1 MKIVEEKQILST
13 IDPADLIGRNEELNS
28 LLQHSKGAANYNAL
42 LCFAA
47 PGVGLSEL
55 LKRTYDKLFF
65 EQNEIIPIY
74 FEFKKSDKTVKNSAV
89 RFLQT
94 FLKQTIAFRRNDT
107 KILDASPEVCEL
119 SELAIPSD
127 GHWIDRLIMSCT
139 NAGKLNNENAF
150 VQTAFSAP
158 LRAAHSDAN
167 TFVMFDDLEAIE
179 HLSGETN
186 LIELLKEIFKGLN
199 APFVFAGK
207 RRYLISAMQT
217 GNTKLIEA
225 ETLEIK
231 PLSFADS
238 GLFAEHIAGRKHI
251 KINDQTR
258 DLIALQFNGNP
269 TLIKLIFAAADEK
282 ELDLNTFYKVEKI
295 YSEELF
301 GGKIKGFYDSIFNS
315 ISTNV
320 EIQKQIISLL
330 FDALTIEKD
339 KVPIENWRKHIG
351 FESSEFYQAMLLLN
365 AYEIIQLTSNMV
377 GASQNNE
384 ILTDYIK
391 MRFRLEQLNGS
402 RALIVGES
410 LSEYLKKAPEIM
422 ARFYRRQSAIGV
434 KQLLSVFDCQE
445 IPISLLY
452 YNIYKE
458 IHKGKDF
465 ENILEDIKNEAEKMN
480 LPQIVY
486 TANTVSLYS
495 PISKLTEKE
504 RSAVALGFE
513 AASYKDEDE
522 IVWIAAEIDSKL
534 EAKADLARFWC
545 DRLEMVAIMC
555 GFENYRLWLISPEG
569 FEDEAI
575 EILRSRN
582 AIGSSRRQVQL
593 LAKYLDAENLI
604 GIKSNPNEY
613 EMVVP
618 MGEDTELIAAHAVEE
633 IARRHSFEPKAINQ
647 IKTALVEA
655 FINANEHSHSPDRKI
670 YQKFEVKDDKIHI
683 TISNRGVRFKGL
695 ETKEIKPD
703 KGRRGWGLK
712 LMKSLMDDVKFE
724 QVDDGTKISMT
735 KHLVK

>member
-1 MKIVEEKQILST
+1 MEKTENKQILST
-13 IDPADLIGRNEELNS
+13 VKPENFIGRTKDSDLLLRHAKGLNES
-28 LLQHSKGAANYNAL
+28 HAM
-42 LCFAA
+42 LCLSAS
-47 PGVGLSEL
+47 GLGLTEL
-55 LKRTYDKLFF
+55 LKQIYDQIFF
-65 EQNEIIPIY
+65 EQDEIIPIY
-74 FEFKKSDKTVKNSAV
+74 FGFKQSDKTIKEAAV

-94 FLKQTIAFRRNDT
+94 FLRQTVAFRRNDT
-107 KILDASPEVCEL
+107 RILDSAPDICEL

-127 GHWIDRLIMSCT
+127 GYWIDRLITACSQES
-139 NAGKLNNENAF
+139 KLNNENAF
-150 VQTAFSAP
+150 VRQAFSSP
-158 LRAAHSDAN
+158 LRAKHHGAK
-167 TFVMFDDLEAIE
+167 TFVMLDNLETIE
-179 HLSGETN
+179 QLSGDTD
-186 LIELLKEIFKGLN
+186 LIGELKGIFSRLDL
-199 APFVFAGK
+199 PFVFAGK
-207 RRYLISAMQT
+207 RRFVFAAMQT
-217 GNTKLIEA
+217 GNTKLNEA
-225 ETLEIK
+225 EILEIK

-238 GLFAEHIAGRKHI
+238 GLLIENLANQKEI

-258 DLIALQFNGNP
+258 DLIALQFKGNP
-269 TLIKLIFAAADEK
+269 TFIKLMFAAADEK
-282 ELDLNTFYKVEKI
+282 GLDLNSFQKVEQI

-301 GGKIKGFYDSIFNS
+301 GGKIKGFYDSIFDEITPN
-315 ISTNV
+315 I
-320 EIQKQIISLL
+320 EIQKQIIGLL
-330 FDALTIEKD
+330 FDALTVEKE
-339 KVPIENWRKHIG
+339 KVPIESWERHLN
-351 FESSEFYQAMLLLN
+351 FETSEFYRAMRLLN
-365 AYEIIQLTSNMV
+365 ANEIIQMSSNLV
-377 GASQNNE
+377 GASKENQ
-384 ILTDYIK
+384 ILTDYVK
-391 MRFRLEQLNGS
+391 SRFRLEILAGS
-402 RALIVGES
+402 RALVVGES
-410 LSEYLKKAPEIM
+410 LAE
-422 ARFYRRQSAIGV
+422 FYRRSSAIGLRE
-434 KQLLSVFDCQE
+434 LLSVFNCQE

-458 IHKGKDF
+458 IHKGNDS
-465 ENILEDIKNEAEKMN
+465 ESILEDVRNEVEKTH

-534 EAKADLARFWC
+534 EAKADLSRFWC

-569 FEDEAI
+569 FEDEAF
-575 EILRSRN
+575 EILRARR
-582 AIGSSRRQVQL
+582 AIGSSRKQVEV

-604 GIKSNPNEY
+604 NIKSNPNEY

-670 YQKFEVKDDKIHI
+670 YQKFEVKDDKILI
-683 TISNRGVRFKGL
+683 TISNRGLRFKGL

-735 KHLVK
+735 KLLVK